1 MFRFRFRS
9 KEPQHRFPRAAAGPA
24 DPNAT
29 AVPGRAMSD
38 PRAMLILLNSYG
50 VCFTLR
56 DRLTPAELLRVVGPQ
71 FRKMLTPGS
80 DFHFVGGPADQRCIV
95 QVLDLGG
102 ESLVAAVCTGKNA
115 SNQSMLWVIN
125 NIADPFE
132 AASNANGTRYGLVS
146 SGQFDDEDAD
156 LPALIPGA
164 RVAPIATL

>member
-1 MFRFRFRS
+1 MFRFRSRS
-9 KEPQHRFPRAAAGPA
+9 KEPQHPVPPAGPA
-24 DPNAT
+24 EPDAT

-38 PRAMLILLNSYG
+38 PLAMLILLNSYG

-56 DRLTPAELLRVVGPQ
+56 GRHAPAELLRAVGPQ

-80 DFHFVGGPADQRCIV
+80 DFHFVCGPADQRCIV

-102 ESLVAAVCTGKNA
+102 ESLLAAVCTGRNA

-125 NIADPFE
+125 NIADPIE
-132 AASNANGTRYGLVS
+132 SAANANGTRYGLVS

-156 LPALIPGA
+156 LPSLIRGG
-164 RVAPIATL
+164 RVAPIAVL